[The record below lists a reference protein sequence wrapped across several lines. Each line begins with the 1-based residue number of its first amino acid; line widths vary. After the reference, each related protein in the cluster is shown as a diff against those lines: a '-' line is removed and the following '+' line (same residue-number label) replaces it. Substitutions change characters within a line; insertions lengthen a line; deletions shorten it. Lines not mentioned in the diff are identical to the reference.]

1 MKNAEDPIFD
11 DEETGSQPVEFSTLS
26 NADQDHSQD
35 LNLNELYSML
45 GESSSLENDQT
56 EVEISTASETTS
68 AEAVNDDSSVLDELE
83 AMYSGLDSSNE
94 ENDSLSVMDEL
105 EAMYGDSDVSIINE
119 AESVSK
125 NDDESDSTS
134 VSIMEELEAMYGSFS
149 KSTTNDESALI
160 NNHEPVAES
169 VPALAELEA
178 LLGDSIESANDVESS
193 EAFSD
198 SNYEHLFENQ
208 DSVLDELQN
217 LLQKSIEELGA
228 SADDHSMDAK
238 YPSRNELKTLL
249 EDKLSQLMMISDG
262 SESFSFDDGGSVLDE
277 LNALMKETGSDTS
290 ASDSYLSST
299 QSDDLSG
306 DEDGSISDEIDEYI
320 SSISSSYEDTPGDE
334 FESLLS
340 GTAETM
346 ESEVAQDVLTIST
359 VDEKTDGDL
368 AQEPEVASV
377 SSESD
382 SASSVLEQLEEM
394 LAETT
399 EPGNDEISDDIKA
412 VEGDFIIKHELS
424 DLSGKAKEE
433 APDEIKVEAISELNE
448 KERAADAHKSR
459 LIEQSLRKE
468 IYLSDKSES
477 TKSLPLWGGVS
488 ITAVVVGVLVL
499 WNLFGQG
506 NEQLE
511 LAENVVP
518 PVSQPLSE
526 KIATSESSAK
536 TDDITEV
543 DNIHDLLA
551 SIETSR
557 YETKPS
563 YDYESYEKPV
573 QPYIDE
579 SLNNGESVSSVE
591 TDVSQLEQP
600 VQPIAPVTSELS
612 AEPVL
617 KETFVDDVKG
627 KAHDIW
633 SINLMS
639 YYNEPPR
646 ASELEFLKVAGIPYK
661 VEKVIVNGEDWYRV
675 FVSKSS
681 EFRIAKEYADMLGSR
696 YGIKG
701 IWISKNKHEGS
712 E

>member
-11 DEETGSQPVEFSTLS
+11 DEETGSQSVESSALS
-26 NADQDHSQD
+26 NADQNHSQD

-56 EVEISTASETTS
+56 EVEISMMSETTS
-68 AEAVNDDSSVLDELE
+68 DEAVNDDSSVLDELE

-105 EAMYGDSDVSIINE
+105 EVMHDNSDVSIIND
-119 AESVSK
+119 AENVSK
-125 NDDESDSTS
+125 NDDESDSAS

-149 KSTTNDESALI
+149 KSSTNDESSSI

-169 VPALAELEA
+169 VSALTELEA
-178 LLGDSIESANDVESS
+178 LLGDSIESADDIESS
-193 EAFSD
+193 EVFSN

-217 LLQKSIEELGA
+217 LLQKSIEELDA

-249 EDKLSQLMMISDG
+249 EDKLSQLMISDG
-262 SESFSFDDGGSVLDE
+262 SESFSFDEGGSMLDG
-277 LNALMKETGSDTS
+277 LNALMKETGSDIS

-306 DEDGSISDEIDEYI
+306 DVDASISDEIDEYI

-346 ESEVAQDVLTIST
+346 ESEVAQDVSSIST
-359 VDEKTDGDL
+359 VDEKTDSDL
-368 AQEPEVASV
+368 AQEPDVASV
-377 SSESD
+377 SAESD
-382 SASSVLEQLEEM
+382 SALNVLEQLEEM
-394 LAETT
+394 MAETT
-399 EPGNDEISDDIKA
+399 EPENDEISDDIKT
-412 VEGDFIIKHELS
+412 VESDFVIKHELS

-448 KERAADAHKSR
+448 KEQAADAHKSR
-459 LIEQSLRKE
+459 LIQQSLRKE
-468 IYLSDKSES
+468 IYLLDKTENNKLLS
-477 TKSLPLWGGVS
+477 LWGVLL

-506 NEQLE
+506 NEQFE

-526 KIATSESSAK
+526 KIATSEFSEKS
-536 TDDITEV
+536 DDIAEV

-551 SIETSR
+551 SLETSR

-563 YDYESYEKPV
+563 YDYESYEKLD
-573 QPYIDE
+573 QPYVDE

-591 TDVSQLEQP
+591 TDVSQMEQS
-600 VQPIAPVTSELS
+600 VQSIAAVTSELS

-617 KETFVDDVKG
+617 QEPIVEDVIA
-627 KAHDIW
+627 KAQNIW

-639 YYNEPPR
+639 YYNKPPR

-675 FVSKSS
+675 LVSKSS
-681 EFRIAKEYADMLGSR
+681 EYRVAKEYAETLKKR
-696 YGIKG
+696 LGIKK
-701 IWISKNKHEGS
+701 IWISKNQDVDD
-712 E
+712 

>member
-11 DEETGSQPVEFSTLS
+11 DEETGSQSVESSALS
-26 NADQDHSQD
+26 NADQNHSQD

-56 EVEISTASETTS
+56 EVEISMMSETTS
-68 AEAVNDDSSVLDELE
+68 DEAVNDDSSVLDELE

-105 EAMYGDSDVSIINE
+105 EVMHDNSDVSIIND
-119 AESVSK
+119 AENVSK
-125 NDDESDSTS
+125 NDDESDSAS

-149 KSTTNDESALI
+149 KSSTNDESSSI

-169 VPALAELEA
+169 VSALTELEA
-178 LLGDSIESANDVESS
+178 LLGDSIESADDIEPS

-217 LLQKSIEELGA
+217 LLQKSIEELDA

-249 EDKLSQLMMISDG
+249 EDKLSQLMISDG
-262 SESFSFDDGGSVLDE
+262 SESFSFDEGGSMLDG
-277 LNALMKETGSDTS
+277 LNALMKETGSDIS

-306 DEDGSISDEIDEYI
+306 DVDASISDEIDEYI

-346 ESEVAQDVLTIST
+346 ESEVAQDVLSIST
-359 VDEKTDGDL
+359 VDEKTDSDL
-368 AQEPEVASV
+368 AQEPDVASV
-377 SSESD
+377 SAESD
-382 SASSVLEQLEEM
+382 SALNVLEQLEEM
-394 LAETT
+394 MAETT
-399 EPGNDEISDDIKA
+399 EPENDEISDDIKT
-412 VEGDFIIKHELS
+412 VESDFVIKHELS

-448 KERAADAHKSR
+448 KEQAADAHKSR
-459 LIEQSLRKE
+459 LIQQSLRKE
-468 IYLSDKSES
+468 IYLLDKTENNKLLS
-477 TKSLPLWGGVS
+477 LWGVLL

-506 NEQLE
+506 NEQFE

-518 PVSQPLSE
+518 PVSQSLSE
-526 KIATSESSAK
+526 KIATSESSEK
-536 TDDITEV
+536 SDDIAEV

-551 SIETSR
+551 SLETSR

-563 YDYESYEKPV
+563 YDYESYEKLD
-573 QPYIDE
+573 QPYVDE

-591 TDVSQLEQP
+591 TDVSQMEQS
-600 VQPIAPVTSELS
+600 VQSIAAVTSELS

-617 KETFVDDVKG
+617 QEPIVEDVIA
-627 KAHDIW
+627 KAQNIW

-639 YYNEPPR
+639 YYNKPPR

-675 FVSKSS
+675 LVSKSS
-681 EFRIAKEYADMLGSR
+681 EYRVAKEYAETLKKR
-696 YGIKG
+696 LGIKK
-701 IWISKNKHEGS
+701 IWISKNQDVDD
-712 E
+712 

>member
-11 DEETGSQPVEFSTLS
+11 DEETGSQSVESSALS
-26 NADQDHSQD
+26 NADQNHSQD

-56 EVEISTASETTS
+56 EVEISMMSETTS
-68 AEAVNDDSSVLDELE
+68 DEAVNDDSSVLDELE

-94 ENDSLSVMDEL
+94 ENDGLSVMDEL
-105 EAMYGDSDVSIINE
+105 EVMHDNSDVSIIND
-119 AESVSK
+119 AENVSK
-125 NDDESDSTS
+125 NDDESDSAS

-149 KSTTNDESALI
+149 KSSTNDESSSI

-169 VPALAELEA
+169 VSALTELEA
-178 LLGDSIESANDVESS
+178 LLGDSIESADDIESS
-193 EAFSD
+193 EVFSN

-217 LLQKSIEELGA
+217 LLQKSIEELDA

-249 EDKLSQLMMISDG
+249 EDKLSQLMISDG
-262 SESFSFDDGGSVLDE
+262 SESFSFDEGGSMLDG
-277 LNALMKETGSDTS
+277 LNALMKETGSDIS

-306 DEDGSISDEIDEYI
+306 DVDASISDEIDEYI

-346 ESEVAQDVLTIST
+346 ESEVAQDVSSIST
-359 VDEKTDGDL
+359 VDEKTDSDL
-368 AQEPEVASV
+368 AQEPDVASV
-377 SSESD
+377 SAESD
-382 SASSVLEQLEEM
+382 SALNVLEQLEEM
-394 LAETT
+394 MAETT
-399 EPGNDEISDDIKA
+399 EPENDEISDDIKT
-412 VEGDFIIKHELS
+412 VESDFVIKHELS

-448 KERAADAHKSR
+448 KEQAADAHKSR
-459 LIEQSLRKE
+459 LIQQSLRKE
-468 IYLSDKSES
+468 IYLLDKTENNKLLS
-477 TKSLPLWGGVS
+477 LWGVLL

-506 NEQLE
+506 NEQFE

-526 KIATSESSAK
+526 KIATSEFSEKS
-536 TDDITEV
+536 DDIAEV

-551 SIETSR
+551 SLETSR

-563 YDYESYEKPV
+563 YDYESYEKLD
-573 QPYIDE
+573 QPYVDE

-591 TDVSQLEQP
+591 TDVSQMEQS
-600 VQPIAPVTSELS
+600 VQSIAAVTSELS

-617 KETFVDDVKG
+617 QEPIVEDVIA
-627 KAHDIW
+627 KAQNIW

-639 YYNEPPR
+639 YYNKPPR

-675 FVSKSS
+675 LVSKSS
-681 EFRIAKEYADMLGSR
+681 EYRVAKEYAETLKKR
-696 YGIKG
+696 LGIKK
-701 IWISKNKHEGS
+701 IWISKNQDVDD
-712 E
+712 